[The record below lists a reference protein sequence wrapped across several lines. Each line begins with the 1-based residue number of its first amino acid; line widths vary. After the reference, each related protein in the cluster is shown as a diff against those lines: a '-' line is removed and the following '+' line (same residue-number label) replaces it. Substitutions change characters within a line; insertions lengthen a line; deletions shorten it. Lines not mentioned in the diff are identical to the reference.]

1 MTGILVAASLTAA
14 AASDRWT
21 ETGLAS
27 WYGPGFAG
35 KPTASSE
42 IYDPNAMTAA
52 HKTLPLGTLVRVENL
67 ENSRTVIVRINDRG
81 PFKAGR
87 IIDVSRAAAKVLDF
101 HDDGLVEVR
110 IEVIGHQYPSKTTT
124 LPVIAAQTG
133 AAVSVASAANED
145 AVAPVAENRGAE
157 DAAVLGGVS
166 FGASGPGFTEESL
179 PAPATAAA
187 APAAAA
193 AGAAPAA
200 ESPSSSPAEAV
211 PAVASPAGATATDA
225 SSAADTPAA
234 AAGEEHY
241 LQIGKFDQE
250 KNAWP
255 VLHKVQ
261 ALGLN
266 GQVQDADGK
275 FRAVV
280 GPFKSITDARDAQTR
295 LKEAGIDSFVRNASR

>member
-1 MTGILVAASLTAA
+1 MTVILVAASSTAVA
-14 AASDRWT
+14 TSDRWT

-52 HKTLPLGTLVRVENL
+52 HKTLPLGSLVRVENL
-67 ENSRTVIVRINDRG
+67 QNSRTVIVRINDRG
-81 PFKAGR
+81 PFKARR

-124 LPVIAAQTG
+124 RPNVVAAETG
-133 AAVSVASAANED
+133 TAVAVASATKED
-145 AVAPVAENRGAE
+145 GAAPVVE
-157 DAAVLGGVS
+157 GGVS
-166 FGASGPGFTEESL
+166 FAASGRGFTEESL
-179 PAPATAAA
+179 PAPAAPAGAA
-187 APAAAA
+187 APATTNTAPAATSA
-193 AGAAPAA
+193 SSSPAGAAPA
-200 ESPSSSPAEAV
+200 
-211 PAVASPAGATATDA
+211 VASPVEAATATDA
-225 SSAADTPAA
+225 SSAASQDAG
-234 AAGEEHY
+234 AGEEHF
-241 LQIGKFDQE
+241 LQIGMFDQE

-255 VLHKVQ
+255 ILHKAQ

-266 GQVQDADGK
+266 GEVQGADGKK

-280 GPFKSITDARDAQTR
+280 GPFASLADARDAQTR
-295 LKEAGIDSFVRNASR
+295 LKEAGIDSFVRKP